1 MGEVSPMGGF
11 FAQALDGLC
20 AYVKSACAHD
30 TSCLPF
36 LSSAFTQNR
45 RKDLH
50 HSDSDFYLDVI
61 KMCVCVCVYVCVW
74 TSEAGSSHDCLCSD
88 RCARW
93 LTEGK
98 SIMDLALMVTWVKP
112 PSCTT
117 HTYTHAHT
125 KWNYLSYLWIFR
137 RSQQC
142 FSPPAWLPHNQ
153 LCKMM

>member
-61 KMCVCVCVYVCVW
+61 KMCVCVCVCMCVCERQRQVAVM
-74 TSEAGSSHDCLCSD
+74 TV
-88 RCARW
+88 CA
-93 LTEGK
+93 
-98 SIMDLALMVTWVKP
+98 VTAV
-112 PSCTT
+112 
-117 HTYTHAHT
+117 
-125 KWNYLSYLWIFR
+125 LGD
-137 RSQQC
+137 SQKE
-142 FSPPAWLPHNQ
+142 SL
-153 LCKMM
+153 